1 VPGSI
6 DNMHSDIT
14 SLRLSGFPA
23 DFRVL
28 RFLFGM
34 RDHLFHTHMALSG
47 SPKAI

>member
-1 VPGSI
+1 MPGPI